1 MAAIEYNRIIRKL
14 VIGFGNLFNDITL
27 VRYNPDAS
35 EAERF
40 VIPIAYA
47 TKERYVMRIEDDYT
61 LDKKVQVAL
70 PRFSFEMTG
79 MSYDVSR
86 KQNTNIKN
94 FSNGN
99 TGVISQYNPVPY
111 NFDFKLYLYVRN
123 IEDAT
128 QVLEHIIPYFTP
140 DYTMKLN
147 LIPEMGIVKEIPVI
161 LNTADHEIVYE
172 GDRNQETRMIIWT
185 LDFTVKG
192 FIFGKTSGPIKVI
205 KTAITN
211 VYNNLMPEDIVLFNM
226 AQPGLG
232 NYQIG
237 EIVYQ
242 GFSYATSSASARVI
256 SWDNGVLKLTD
267 LKGNFVS
274 NQPVYGVNT
283 NASYQFYSY
292 NVESNAP
299 YKYVTMTTVAN
310 PNTALANN
318 MYTYTTYIQEGN
330 TAPTVVL
337 GGANNQVVY
346 VPPAQP
352 MPDETDY
359 WHYTNIDLL

>member
-40 VIPIAYA
+40 LIPIAYA
-47 TKERYVMRIEDDYT
+47 TKERYVMRLEDDLT

-70 PRFSFEMTG
+70 PRLSFEMTG
-79 MSYDVSR
+79 MHYDASR
-86 KQNTNIKN
+86 KQNTNVKN
-94 FSNGN
+94 FANSNS
-99 TGVISQYNPVPY
+99 GVLSQYNPVPY

-147 LIPEMGIVKEIPVI
+147 LVPEMGIVKEVPVI
-161 LNTADHEIVYE
+161 LNTADHEIIYE

-185 LDFTVKG
+185 LDFTLKG
-192 FIFGKTSGPIKVI
+192 FIFGKTSGPIKII

-211 VYNNLMPEDIVLFNM
+211 IYDNLTPEDVVLFNM
-226 AQPGLG
+226 SSPGLG

-242 GFSYATSSASARVI
+242 GYSYTTSTASARVVA
-256 SWDNGVLKLTD
+256 WTNGVLHLTD
-267 LKGNFVS
+267 LNGNFVS
-274 NQPVYGVNT
+274 NQPIYGVNT

-292 NVESNAP
+292 NINSDAP
-299 YKYVTMTTVAN
+299 FKYVTMTTVPN

-318 MYTYTTYIQEGN
+318 LYTYTTYIQEGN

-337 GGANNQVVY
+337 GGANNQIVY
-346 VPPAQP
+346 VPPAQSYP
-352 MPDETDY
+352 GTEDY
-359 WHYTNIDLL
+359 WYNQDIDLL